1 MSSLTPQEAATLL
14 GVTVRT
20 LHRWELDGKIKSTR
34 TAGGHRRYDI
44 SVLSQLHGRETRP
57 HCAADL
63 ISNKSGSQLTVGY
76 ARVSSHDQK
85 DDLTRQV
92 LVLESYCAKHG
103 WGFEV
108 IQDLGSGMNYKKK
121 GLIRLIKLITSYQ
134 VERLVLTHKDRLL
147 RFGSDLIFTLCE
159 QFGTEVIIINR
170 SDDSTFEEDL
180 ASDVLEIIT
189 VFSARLYGS
198 RSHKNKKIVEELKEV
213 ARQL

>member
-1 MSSLTPQEAATLL
+1 MSSLTPQEAGTLL

-34 TAGGHRRYDI
+34 TIGGHRRYDI
-44 SVLSQLHGRETRP
+44 
-57 HCAADL
+57 ADL
-63 ISNKSGSQLTVGY
+63 ISNKSDTQLTVGY

-85 DDLTRQV
+85 DDLTRQII
-92 LVLESYCAKHG
+92 VLESYCAKHG
-103 WGFEV
+103 WGFEI

-213 ARQL
+213 AKQL

>member
-20 LHRWELDGKIKSTR
+20 LHRWELDGKIRSTR

-44 SVLSQLHGRETRP
+44 T
-57 HCAADL
+57 DL
-63 ISNKSGSQLTVGY
+63 ISNKSDSQLTVGY
-76 ARVSSHDQK
+76 ARVFSHDQK
-85 DDLTRQV
+85 NDLTRQV

-134 VERLVLTHKDRLL
+134 VERLVLTRKDRLL
-147 RFGSDLIFTLCE
+147 RFGSDLIFALCE

-198 RSHKNKKIVEELKEV
+198 RSHKNKKIVEELREV
-213 ARQL
+213 AKQL

>member
-1 MSSLTPQEAATLL
+1 MSSLAPQEAATLL

-44 SVLSQLHGRETRP
+44 S
-57 HCAADL
+57 DL

-180 ASDVLEIIT
+180 ALDVLEIIT

-213 ARQL
+213 AKQL